1 MGRIL
6 AIDYGRKRTGLAA
19 TDPLRITAQP
29 LETIPTHTL
38 TDWLTGYF
46 AHEQVDTVVLGYPR
60 QMSGEESESMN
71 YIRPFISQFKKQ
83 FPERQLVMYDER
95 FTSVLAHQ
103 AMLTGGMKKTQRQDK
118 AVVDKIAACIILEDY
133 LEYKSQSLNL

>member
-6 AIDYGRKRTGLAA
+6 AIDYGRKRTGLAV

-103 AMLTGGMKKTQRQDK
+103 AMLTGGMKKKQRQEML
-118 AVVDKIAACIILEDY
+118 ILQD
-133 LEYKSQSLNL
+133 LTVWVQ

>member
-103 AMLTGGMKKTQRQDK
+103 AMLTGGMKKKQRQDK

-133 LEYKSQSLNL
+133 LEYQSQSLNL